1 MFKKKMTKQDIHT
14 RYIVIIKTTGFNEAH
29 SASDNSLGE
38 VKFHICYFLR
48 LTTKV
53 LADASQTKTLV
64 QRESGAHKIQW
75 PVHEK

>member
-1 MFKKKMTKQDIHT
+1 MTKQDIQTRYIVIQT

-64 QRESGAHKIQW
+64 QRESGAHKIQ
-75 PVHEK
+75 